1 MDGTDAND
9 TAKYPPVQV
18 FGLNTDEQAALRGLA
33 RQRFGKAS
41 LSLLAKKLL
50 QAELQQ
56 PQTVEPLKLPP
67 PKCARRITLRLPD
80 KDRAYL
86 EAAAAVRRGSINDV
100 VRDIIQS
107 HIYQH
112 PMISAHEADA
122 LYQSN
127 YQLLTIGR
135 NLNQIARRLNAGENA
150 SLTGND
156 IAALKA
162 YIDAHTSKVAA
173 VLQTHRRRKRGHTT
187 RKAAHEP

>member
-9 TAKYPPVQV
+9 TAKCPPVRV

-41 LSLLAKKLL
+41 LSLLAKKLH

-56 PQTVEPLKLPP
+56 PQTVEPLNLPP

>member
-9 TAKYPPVQV
+9 TAKYPPVRV

-33 RQRFGKAS
+33 RQRFGKTS

>member
-9 TAKYPPVQV
+9 TAKRPPVRV

>member
-9 TAKYPPVQV
+9 TAKCPPVRV

-50 QAELQQ
+50 QAALQQ

>member
-1 MDGTDAND
+1 MR
-9 TAKYPPVQV
+9 V

-107 HIYQH
+107 HIYHH

>member
-9 TAKYPPVQV
+9 TAKCPPVRV

-173 VLQTHRRRKRGHTT
+173 VLQTHRRRKRSHTT

>member
-9 TAKYPPVQV
+9 TAKCPPVRV

-162 YIDAHTSKVAA
+162 YIAHKQS
-173 VLQTHRRRKRGHTT
+173 RRRIANPPPPQARPHDEKGS
-187 RKAAHEP
+187 P

>member
-1 MDGTDAND
+1 MDGTDAHD
-9 TAKYPPVQV
+9 TAKCPPVRV

>member
-1 MDGTDAND
+1 M
-9 TAKYPPVQV
+9 
-18 FGLNTDEQAALRGLA
+18 
-33 RQRFGKAS
+33 
-41 LSLLAKKLL
+41 
-50 QAELQQ
+50 
-56 PQTVEPLKLPP
+56 
-67 PKCARRITLRLPD
+67 
-80 KDRAYL
+80 
-86 EAAAAVRRGSINDV
+86 
-100 VRDIIQS
+100 RDIIQS

>member
-9 TAKYPPVQV
+9 TAKYPPVRV

-150 SLTGND
+150 SLTWQRHCR
-156 IAALKA
+156 AQSL
-162 YIDAHTSKVAA
+162 YRRAHKQS
-173 VLQTHRRRKRGHTT
+173 RRRIANPPPPQARPHDEKGS
-187 RKAAHEP
+187 P

>member
-9 TAKYPPVQV
+9 TAKCPPVRV

-173 VLQTHRRRKRGHTT
+173 VLQTHRGRKRGHTT

>member
-9 TAKYPPVQV
+9 TAKCPPVRV

-173 VLQTHRRRKRGHTT
+173 VLQTHRPRKRGHTT

>member
-9 TAKYPPVQV
+9 TAKCPPVRV

-67 PKCARRITLRLPD
+67 PKCTRRITLRLPD

>member
-1 MDGTDAND
+1 M
-9 TAKYPPVQV
+9 VC
-18 FGLNTDEQAALRGLA
+18 
-33 RQRFGKAS
+33 AS
-41 LSLLAKKLL
+41 LAAGPARVPASIRSSPALAPSPHAVGRRDDGRTSGARMMLGGTRRESL
-50 QAELQQ
+50 QHSR
-56 PQTVEPLKLPP
+56 T
-67 PKCARRITLRLPD
+67 ARRRPD
-80 KDRAYL
+80 KPRAYR

>member
-9 TAKYPPVQV
+9 TAKCPPVRV

-156 IAALKA
+156 IAALTA

>member
-1 MDGTDAND
+1 MSKIWG
-9 TAKYPPVQV
+9 PVH
-18 FGLNTDEQAALRGLA
+18 TDEQAALRGLA

>member
-9 TAKYPPVQV
+9 TAKCPPVRV

-112 PMISAHEADA
+112 PMISAPEADA

>member
-9 TAKYPPVQV
+9 TAKCPPVRV

-173 VLQTHRRRKRGHTT
+173 VLQTYRRRKRGHTT

>member
-9 TAKYPPVQV
+9 TAKCPPVRV

-86 EAAAAVRRGSINDV
+86 EAAAAVRRGSINDI

>member
-9 TAKYPPVQV
+9 TAKYPPVRV